1 MTEAPLHRPV
11 LVDEVLTHLA
21 AGPGARVLDCT
32 LGLGGHAEAL
42 LARGVR
48 LVGVD
53 RDPQA
58 RALARER
65 LAAFSDRLDIVGGS
79 YATVA
84 EGFAKAG
91 ERFDAVLADLGVSS
105 MQLDDDA
112 RGFGLHSDAPLDLR
126 MGPDGEDARAL
137 IDRLDENEL
146 ADVIFQYGEE
156 RLSRRIARAIKRD
169 RAAGRLETARDLGE
183 SVRRTVA
190 GHQQRHPAM
199 RTFQALRIAVND
211 ELGQLDRLLA
221 ALPTLLAPGGRA
233 AVISFHSLEDR
244 RVKESFRAGKTA
256 GAYVAIA
263 KKVVTASEAEL
274 AVNRRASSAKLRWAV
289 AADATPHTA

>member
-1 MTEAPLHRPV
+1 
-11 LVDEVLTHLA
+11 
-21 AGPGARVLDCT
+21 
-32 LGLGGHAEAL
+32 
-42 LARGVR
+42 VR

-84 EGFAKAG
+84 EGFVKAG
-91 ERFDAVLADLGVSS
+91 ERFTAVLADLGVSS

-112 RGFGLHSDAPLDLR
+112 RGFGLHSDAALDLR

-146 ADVIFQYGEE
+146 ADVIFQFGEE

-190 GHQQRHPAM
+190 GHQLRHPAV

-211 ELGQLDRLLA
+211 ELGQLDRLLGVM
-221 ALPTLLAPGGRA
+221 PKLLAPGGRA
-233 AVISFHSLEDR
+233 VVISFHSLEDR
-244 RVKESFRAGKTA
+244 RVKESFRGGRTA
-256 GAYVAIA
+256 GAYAAIA

-274 AVNRRASSAKLRWAV
+274 AVNRRASSAKLRWAICAGAPAV
-289 AADATPHTA
+289 ADPHTA